1 MHFKTSRV
9 VILVLAATLAGC
21 TSKGGTGDGA
31 AVEDRGTTAE
41 DGAYASG
48 AAEGA
53 SFGGYSLDD
62 PNSPLARRVIYF
74 EYDSAEIAYE
84 DQDLLLAHAGYLAAN
99 PNTHLTMEGH
109 ADERGSR
116 EYNIGLGDRRA
127 QAVQR
132 VLELN
137 GVSAA
142 QITIVSYGEEKP
154 AAEGQSETAW
164 RMNRRVELVY

>member
-1 MHFKTSRV
+1 MHFKTSRWL
-9 VILVLAATLAGC
+9 ILVLVAVLAGC
-21 TSKGGTGDGA
+21 STKGGTGEGA
-31 AVEDRGTTAE
+31 GVEDRGTAAE
-41 DGAYASG
+41 GGAYASG
-48 AAEGA
+48 AEGA
-53 SFGGYSLDD
+53 GTFGGYSLDD

-99 PNTHLTMEGH
+99 PATHITLEGH

-127 QAVQR
+127 QSVMR

-142 QITIVSYGEEKP
+142 QVSIVSYGEEKP
-154 AAEGQSETAW
+154 AVEGQSETAW